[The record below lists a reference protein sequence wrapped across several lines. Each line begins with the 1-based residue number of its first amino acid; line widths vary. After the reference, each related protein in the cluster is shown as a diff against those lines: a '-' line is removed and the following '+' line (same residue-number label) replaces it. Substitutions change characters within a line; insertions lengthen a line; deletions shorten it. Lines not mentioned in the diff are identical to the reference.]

1 MFQEQ
6 SLIWLLLIWLL
17 YFNKGDGRNAGL
29 ERSTKTFQKAAEIG
43 DSKGFY
49 GLGAMLLA
57 GEGSPW
63 NVDQGNA
70 LMKLCQIRENN

>member
-1 MFQEQ
+1 MFPEQ
-6 SLIWLLLIWLL
+6 SLIWLLW
-17 YFNKGDGRNAGL
+17 FNKGDGRNAGL

-43 DSKGFY
+43 DSKGLQRVVWF
-49 GLGAMLLA
+49 GGAMLLA